1 MISIDTNILLYS
13 LNPDSI
19 WHGAAVGFLQQN
31 LGIASVRIAIADY
44 VLVELYVLLRNP
56 AVMSKALTAKAAR
69 DLVMAYWDAPNVSR
83 IENAIVMDEVWKLA
97 GAGDF
102 ARRRIFDARLAL
114 TLRQGGVTHFATSNL
129 KDFEDWGFEKVWNPL
144 ILSKG
149 RE

>member
-69 DLVMAYWDAPNVSR
+69 DLVMAYWYAPNVSR
-83 IENAIVMDEVWKLA
+83 IENANVMDEVWKLA

-114 TLRQGGVTHFATSNL
+114 TLRQGGVTHFATSNV